1 MSELKMFCI
10 TIYENHCEKINKL
23 NYLPVGLGGE
33 ISSPEFLRDN
43 SGLNISKKNPNYGE
57 YTFHYW
63 LWKNGYKNL
72 ESGWTVFCQYR
83 KFWSLHKNT
92 SKLNNLSDLNK
103 LILKKIPENLQDF
116 ECILGEPLYINS
128 FKPVK
133 FLKKNFSKILKNPT
147 LFFDKNKRNINFH
160 FDLMH
165 GEGNLRKAIAL
176 LGKNDQ
182 QDFFN
187 FVNSEVCFNPH
198 NMFICKSKETL
209 FEYYNTIFPWLE
221 KCEKEFG
228 FDLDGYGLK
237 RIYGFL
243 AERFLSYWF
252 KKNTKFSTLPII
264 YKDISEL
271 N

>member
-1 MSELKMFCI
+1 MALKSKGLFSLI
-10 TIYENHCEKINKL
+10 T
-23 NYLPVGLGGE
+23 
-33 ISSPEFLRDN
+33 S
-43 SGLNISKKNPNYGE
+43 
-57 YTFHYW
+57 
-63 LWKNGYKNL
+63 
-72 ESGWTVFCQYR
+72 
-83 KFWSLHKNT
+83 
-92 SKLNNLSDLNK
+92 
-103 LILKKIPENLQDF
+103 ILKF
-116 ECILGEPLYINS
+116 EFWVKTIERKVIIN
-128 FKPVK
+128 
-133 FLKKNFSKILKNPT
+133 
-147 LFFDKNKRNINFH
+147 KNKRNINFH

-198 NMFICKSKETL
+198 NMFTCKSKETL
-209 FEYYNTIFPWLE
+209 FEYYNAIFPWLE